1 VPLPSI
7 EEQIAQLRSAISAQ
21 ETLRPTLGDGVIEVT
36 LKALRTQIDSLL
48 AEQKDEAQPKPGPS
62 PEALLAQLQ
71 SYVPQQLADK
81 TRAAG
86 QIEGERRQV
95 TVVFADISGFT
106 ALSERLDAEDVA
118 GLVNDCL
125 KELALAVYQYEGMV
139 DKFIGDCIMA
149 VFGAPIALEDDAEH
163 ALRATIAMREN
174 LQRFNR
180 RWIEKLGQPLD
191 VHMGVNT
198 GMVIAGNIGNDLHMS
213 YTVMGDTVNVAARLQ
228 DAAKAGQVFVSRNT
242 YRLTRGAF
250 TFQEM
255 DPIKVKGKR
264 DPLTVY
270 ELLHAKLQP
279 DKSRG
284 VEGLSSPLV
293 GRDAE
298 RKALVECLE
307 KLQTGRGQVAA
318 ILGEAGI
325 GKSRLLAEIRR
336 REGKDLTWLEGRSFA
351 FSRSLGYGVFLDL
364 LRRYAGIAD
373 EDAEAEAA
381 ASLKERLNA
390 ILPGDLESY
399 AVLAQLLSMRLD
411 SQETAGVGA
420 VTGEAFRNRLFAV
433 LERLLLALAKQK
445 PVVVVLEDLHWA
457 DHSSL
462 ELLDHLFRLITQAPI
477 AFVLLSRLK
486 QESSGNW
493 EKLGPILEGY
503 RPYLL
508 EIPLKPLSGEAS
520 SDLVRGLLDGSML
533 PKQLSEVI
541 LNKSEG
547 NPFFVEEVLRSLI
560 ERGALARENG
570 VWKVTNLVENIQVPD
585 SLQGV
590 LLSRLDR
597 LPEETKRVIQKAS
610 VIGRVF
616 LFRVLEHM
624 AREETVLESQMAF
637 LEEAALVRE
646 RARIPEIEYVF
657 HHALAQE
664 VAYQTLLAPSRKLL
678 HQKVGEAI
686 ESIFSERIDQH
697 RALLAFHFF
706 KGEDWERAFAYS
718 VGEADAAVQLYAYA
732 EAREHYH
739 RALDS
744 LKHLPDNDSN
754 RQKQVDIRVRLVNV
768 SLQSESPEKNLAIL
782 TEAENM
788 ASSLADEARL
798 ARVQLWIG
806 RVHYLAGRL
815 PEAIA
820 YFQKVLAVAPKF
832 GDPELMALP
841 GAVIGRVLVL
851 QGQFAKAHQLLE
863 RTVPLLEATQNR
875 HELLFACL
883 YRGVTRVFL
892 GDYAAG
898 SAELDQVLK
907 MAQASRNQNA
917 ETMAHTALAMARVVA
932 GKYHE
937 AMGAAQAALAVA
949 EKSGD
954 TMFCYSSNSFMAW
967 ALTGLGEHQRA
978 LEHWSAAHIAARP
991 LGGRL
996 LLGEWLAAIE
1006 SDTLLGAGD
1015 IPAALKKGEEALAIA
1030 KAAGSLIAEALS
1042 ESAIGNAL
1050 AAGPTPDHKNAE
1062 AHLARSLSLLESV
1075 GAKFDLARV
1084 SLALGRVRIGRKDW
1098 EGASKLLRQASS
1110 LASHCSLPMEEAEA
1124 RDLLKEIETARGQ
1137 DSAM

>member
-1 VPLPSI
+1 VPAI

-21 ETLRPTLGDGVIEVT
+21 EALRPTLGDAVVEVT
-36 LKALRTQIDSLL
+36 LKALKTQLDSLL
-48 AEQKDEAQPKPGPS
+48 AEQQAAAQPEAGPS
-62 PEALLAQLQ
+62 PETLLAQLQ

-106 ALSERLDAEDVA
+106 ALSERLDPEDVA

-125 KELALAVYQYEGMV
+125 KELAEAVFQYEGMV
-139 DKFIGDCIMA
+139 DKFIGDCVMA
-149 VFGAPIALEDDAEH
+149 VFGAPVALEDDAEN

-174 LQRFNR
+174 LQKFNR
-180 RWIEKLGQPLD
+180 RWIEKMGQPLD
-191 VHMGVNT
+191 IHIGVNT
-198 GMVIAGNIGNDLHMS
+198 GMVIAGNVGHDLRMS
-213 YTVMGDTVNVAARLQ
+213 YTVMGDTVNVASRLE
-228 DAAKAGQVFVSRNT
+228 DAAKAGQIFVSRNT

-250 TFQEM
+250 AFQEM
-255 DPIKVKGKR
+255 EPIKVKGKR
-264 DPLTVY
+264 DPLMVY

-279 DKSRG
+279 DKARG

-293 GRDAE
+293 GRQAE
-298 RKALVECLE
+298 RQALVESLK
-307 KLQTGRGQVAA
+307 KLQTGTGQVAV

-325 GKSRLLAEIRR
+325 GKSRLIAEIRQL
-336 REGKDLTWLEGRSFA
+336 EGKDLTWLEGRSFA

-373 EDAEAEAA
+373 EDTEAEAA
-381 ASLKERLNA
+381 TYLKERLNA
-390 ILPGDLESY
+390 ILPGDLEIY

-420 VTGEAFRNRLFAV
+420 VTGEAFRDRLFAG
-433 LERLLLALAKQK
+433 LERLLLALAQQK
-445 PVVVVLEDLHWA
+445 PLVVVLEDLHWA
-457 DHSSL
+457 DQSSL
-462 ELLDHLFRLITQAPI
+462 DLLDHLLGLVTQAPI
-477 AFVLLSRLK
+477 AFIVLSRPQ
-486 QESSGNW
+486 QESSENW
-493 EKLGPILEGY
+493 EKLGPTLEGY
-503 RPYLL
+503 RSYLL
-508 EIPLKPLSGEAS
+508 EIPLKPLSGKAS
-520 SDLVRGLLDGSML
+520 SDLVLGLLEGSVL
-533 PKQLSEVI
+533 PQKLSEVI

-560 ERGALARENG
+560 ERGVLVHENG
-570 VWKVTNLVENIQVPD
+570 AWKVTQLVENIQVPD
-585 SLQGV
+585 TLQGV

-624 AREETVLESQMAF
+624 AREETVLESQMAL

-646 RARIPEIEYVF
+646 RARIPGIEYIF

-678 HQKVGEAI
+678 HKKVAEAM
-686 ESIFSERIDQH
+686 ESIFSERLDQH
-697 RALLAFHFF
+697 RAIIAYHFF
-706 KGEDWERAFAYS
+706 MGEDWEKAFEYS
-718 VGEADAAVQLYAYA
+718 VGGADAAVHIYAYA
-732 EAREHYH
+732 EARQHYH

-744 LKHLPDNDSN
+744 LKNLPDNTAN
-754 RQKQVDIRVRLVNV
+754 RLKLVDISVKLVNV
-768 SLQSESPEKNLAIL
+768 SLQSESPEKNLALL
-782 TEAENM
+782 TEAENG

-815 PEAIA
+815 LEAIS

-832 GDPELMALP
+832 GDPESLP
-841 GAVIGRVLVL
+841 GAVIGRVLIL
-851 QGQFAKAHQLLE
+851 QGQFAKAYHLLDKA
-863 RTVPLLEATQNR
+863 VPLLEATRNH
-875 HELLFACL
+875 HELLFARL
-883 YRGVTRVFL
+883 YRAVAQAIL

-898 SAELDQVLK
+898 AGELDQVLNL
-907 MAQASRNQNA
+907 AQASRNQNA
-917 ETMAHTALAMARVVA
+917 ETMVDTALAMIHLVSGR
-932 GKYHE
+932 YQE
-937 AMGAAQAALAVA
+937 AMEAARASLALA

-967 ALTGLGEHQRA
+967 ARSGLGEHQRA
-978 LEHWSAAHIAARP
+978 LEHWSAAHVAARP

-1006 SDTLLGAGD
+1006 SGSLLGAGD

-1030 KAAGSLIAEALS
+1030 KAAGSVIAEALS

-1050 AAGPTPDHKNAE
+1050 AAGPEPDLAGAE
-1062 AHLARSLSLLESV
+1062 AYLGRGLTFLAGI
-1075 GAKFDLARV
+1075 GAKFYLARV
-1084 SLALGRVRIGRKDW
+1084 SLALGQVRIRQKDW
-1098 EGASKLLRQASS
+1098 QGAAELLQQAAS
-1110 LASHCSLPMEEAEA
+1110 LASQCSLDLEEARA
-1124 RDLLKEIETARGQ
+1124 RDLLQEIEAQVQ
-1137 DSAM
+1137 DSAG

>member
-1 VPLPSI
+1 MPSI
-7 EEQIAQLRSAISAQ
+7 EEKIAQLRAAISAQ
-21 ETLRPTLGDGVIEVT
+21 ETLRPTLGDDVVEVT
-36 LKALRTQIDSLL
+36 LKALRTQIDALL
-48 AEQKDEAQPKPGPS
+48 AEQKDEAQPKTGPS
-62 PEALLAQLQ
+62 PEAMLAQLQ
-71 SYVPQQLADK
+71 SYVPKQLADK

-106 ALSERLDAEDVA
+106 ALSERLDPEDVA

-125 KELALAVYQYEGMV
+125 KELAQAVYQYEGMV
-139 DKFIGDCIMA
+139 DKFIGDCVMA
-149 VFGAPIALEDDAEH
+149 VFGAPIALEDDAEN

-174 LQRFNR
+174 LQGFNR

-191 VHMGVNT
+191 VHIGVNT
-198 GMVIAGNIGNDLHMS
+198 GMVIAGNIGNDLRMS
-213 YTVMGDTVNVAARLQ
+213 YTVMGDTVNVASRLE
-228 DAAKAGQVFVSRNT
+228 DAAKGGQILVSRNT

-250 TFQEM
+250 AFQEM
-255 DPIKVKGKR
+255 DPIKVKGKQE
-264 DPLTVY
+264 PLTVY
-270 ELLHAKLQP
+270 ELLHAKLHP
-279 DKSRG
+279 DKARG

-293 GRDAE
+293 GRGAE
-298 RKALVECLE
+298 RQALVEYLE
-307 KLQTGRGQVAA
+307 KLQTGRGQIAA

-351 FSRSLGYGVFLDL
+351 FSRSLGYGAFLDL

-373 EDAEAEAA
+373 EDSEAEDA
-381 ASLKERLNA
+381 ASLKARLNA

-399 AVLAQLLSMRLD
+399 AILGQLLSMRLD
-411 SQETAGVGA
+411 STETTAVGT

-445 PVVVVLEDLHWA
+445 PVVVVMEDLHWA

-462 ELLDHLFRLITQAPI
+462 ELLDHLFRLVTQAPI
-477 AFVLLSRLK
+477 AFVLLSRPK
-486 QESSGNW
+486 QESPVSW
-493 EKLGPILEGY
+493 EKLGPTLENY

-520 SDLVRGLLDGSML
+520 GDLVRGLLDGSML
-533 PKQLSEVI
+533 PKNLAEVI
-541 LNKSEG
+541 LNRSEG

-560 ERGALARENG
+560 ERGVLARANG
-570 VWKVTNLVENIQVPD
+570 AWKVTDLVENIQVPD

-597 LPEETKRVIQKAS
+597 LPEETKRVIQKAC

-624 AREETVLESQMAF
+624 AREETELESQMAF
-637 LEEAALVRE
+637 LEDAALVRE
-646 RARIPEIEYVF
+646 RERIPEIEYVF
-657 HHALAQE
+657 DHALTQE
-664 VAYQTLLAPSRKLL
+664 VAYQTLLGPSRKLL
-678 HQKVGEAI
+678 HQKVGEAM

-697 RALLAFHFF
+697 RALLAYHFF
-706 KGEDWERAFAYS
+706 KGEDWEKALKYS
-718 VGEADAAVQLYAYA
+718 AGEADAAVHLYAYA

-744 LKHLPDNDSN
+744 LKNLPDNASN
-754 RQKQVDIRVRLVNV
+754 RQKQVDISVRLVNV

-782 TEAENM
+782 TEAENL

-815 PEAIA
+815 REAIS

-841 GAVIGRVLVL
+841 GAVIGRVLFL

-863 RTVPLLEATQNR
+863 RTVPLLEATKNR

-883 YRGVTRVFL
+883 YRGASRACL

-907 MAQASRNQNA
+907 MAQASLNLNA
-917 ETMAHTALAMARVVA
+917 EAMAYTGLAMIRVVA

-937 AMGAAQAALAVA
+937 AMESAQAALAVA
-949 EKSGD
+949 EKGGD

-967 ALTGLGEHQRA
+967 ALTGLGENQRA
-978 LEHWSAAHIAARP
+978 LEHWSAAHLAARP

-996 LLGEWLAAIE
+996 LLGEWLTAIE
-1006 SDTLLGAGD
+1006 SGTLLGAGD
-1015 IPAALKKGEEALAIA
+1015 IPSALEKGEEALAIA

-1050 AAGPTPDHKNAE
+1050 AAGLTPDYKNAE
-1062 AHLARSLSLLESV
+1062 AHLARSLSLLESI

-1110 LASHCSLPMEEAEA
+1110 LASQCSLPMEEAKA
-1124 RDLLKEIETARGQ
+1124 RDLLEEIETARVQ

>member
-1 VPLPSI
+1 VPLSAI
-7 EEQIAQLRSAISAQ
+7 DEQIAQLRSAISAQ
-21 ETLRPTLGDGVIEVT
+21 EALRATLGDGVVEVT
-36 LKALRTQIDSLL
+36 IKALRTQIDALL
-48 AEQKDEAQPKPGPS
+48 AEQQAAAQPKPGPS
-62 PEALLAQLQ
+62 PEAMLAQLQ
-71 SYVPQQLADK
+71 SYVPKQLADK

-106 ALSERLDAEDVA
+106 ALSERLDPEDVA

-125 KELALAVYQYEGMV
+125 KELAQAVYQYEGMV

-149 VFGAPIALEDDAEH
+149 VFGAPIALEDDAEN
-163 ALRATIAMREN
+163 ALRATLAMREN
-174 LQRFNR
+174 LQKFNR
-180 RWIEKLGQPLD
+180 RWIEKMGQPLD
-191 VHMGVNT
+191 IHIGVNT
-198 GMVIAGNIGNDLHMS
+198 GMVIAGIIGNDLRMS
-213 YTVMGDTVNVAARLQ
+213 YTVMGDTVNVASRLE
-228 DAAKAGQVFVSRNT
+228 DAAKAGQIFVSRNT

-250 TFQEM
+250 AFQEM
-255 DPIKVKGKR
+255 DPIKVKGKQE
-264 DPLTVY
+264 PLTVY

-293 GRDAE
+293 GREAE
-298 RKALVECLE
+298 RQALVECLE
-307 KLQTGRGQVAA
+307 RLQSGRGQIVT

-351 FSRSLGYGVFLDL
+351 FSRSLGYGAFLDL

-373 EDAEAEAA
+373 EDTEAEAA
-381 ASLKERLNA
+381 ASLKARLHA
-390 ILPGDLESY
+390 ILPGDLEIY
-399 AVLAQLLSMRLD
+399 AILAQLLSMRLD
-411 SQETAGVGA
+411 SEEAAAVSA
-420 VTGEAFRNRLFAV
+420 VTGEAFRDRLFAV
-433 LERLLLALAKQK
+433 LERLLLALAKQR
-445 PVVVVLEDLHWA
+445 PVVLMLEDLHWA

-462 ELLDHLFRLITQAPI
+462 ELLEHLFRLITQAPI
-477 AFVLLSRLK
+477 AFVLLSRPK
-486 QESSGNW
+486 REAAGNW
-493 EKLGPILEGY
+493 EKLGPALEGY
-503 RPYLL
+503 RPYFL

-520 SDLVRGLLDGSML
+520 GDLVRGLLEGSML
-533 PKQLSEVI
+533 PPRLAEVI

-560 ERGALARENG
+560 ERGVLARDDG
-570 VWKVTNLVENIQVPD
+570 AWKVTSLIENIQVPD
-585 SLQGV
+585 TLQGV

-597 LPEETKRVIQKAS
+597 LPEETKRVIQKAA

-624 AREETVLESQMAF
+624 ASEETSLESQMAL

-646 RARIPEIEYVF
+646 QARVPEIEYVF

-664 VAYQTLLAPSRKLL
+664 VAYQTLLAPARKLL
-678 HQKVGEAI
+678 HQKVGKAM
-686 ESIFSERIDQH
+686 ESLFAERIDQY
-697 RALLAFHFF
+697 RALLAYHFF
-706 KGEDWERAFAYS
+706 KGEDWAKAFEYS
-718 VGEADAAVQLYAYA
+718 GGEADAAVQLYAYA

-739 RALDS
+739 LALES

-754 RQKQVDIRVRLVNV
+754 RQKQVDLSVRLVNV

-782 TEAENM
+782 TEAENL
-788 ASSLADEARL
+788 ASSLADEERS

-815 PEAIA
+815 REAIS

-851 QGQFAKAHQLLE
+851 QGQFAKAYQLLD
-863 RTVPLLEATQNR
+863 RTVPLLEATKNR

-883 YRGVTRVFL
+883 YRGVSRAIL

-917 ETMAHTALAMARVVA
+917 ETMAHTAFAMIRLVA
-932 GKYHE
+932 GKYPE
-937 AMGAAQAALAVA
+937 AMEAAQAALAIA

-954 TMFCYSSNSFMAW
+954 TMFRYSSNSFMAW
-967 ALTGLGEHQRA
+967 ALTGLGEPQRA
-978 LEHWSAAHIAARP
+978 LEHWSAAHKAAQP

-996 LLGEWLAAIE
+996 LLGEWLAAME
-1006 SDTLLGAGD
+1006 SDTLLAAGD

-1030 KAAGSLIAEALS
+1030 QAAGSVIAEALS
-1042 ESAIGNAL
+1042 ESAIGKAL
-1050 AAGPTPDHKNAE
+1050 AAGPTPELENAE
-1062 AHLARSLSLLESV
+1062 AHLGKSLPLLEGI

-1084 SLALGRVRIGRKDW
+1084 SLALGRVRLARKDW
-1098 EGASKLLRQASS
+1098 QGAAAMLQQALA
-1110 LASHCSLPMEEAEA
+1110 LASQGALNREEAEA
-1124 RDLLKEIETARGQ
+1124 RDLLQELETARPQ
-1137 DSAM
+1137 D

>member
-1 VPLPSI
+1 MPSL
-7 EEQIAQLRSAISAQ
+7 EEQISQLRSAISAQ
-21 ETLRPTLGDGVIEVT
+21 ESLRATLGDGVVEVT
-36 LKALRTQIDSLL
+36 LQALRLQLDSLL
-48 AEQKDEAQPKPGPS
+48 AEQQAAAQPKPGPT
-62 PEALLAQLQ
+62 PEAVLAQLQ
-71 SYVPQQLADK
+71 SYVPKQLADK

-86 QIEGERRQV
+86 HIEGERRQV
-95 TVVFADISGFT
+95 TVFFADISGFT
-106 ALSERLDAEDVA
+106 ALSERLDPEDVA
-118 GLVNDCL
+118 GLTNDCL
-125 KELALAVYQYEGMV
+125 KELAQAVYQYEGMV

-149 VFGAPIALEDDAEH
+149 VFGAPIALEDDAEN

-174 LQRFNR
+174 LQKFNR

-191 VHMGVNT
+191 IHIGVNT
-198 GMVIAGNIGNDLHMS
+198 GMVIAGIIGNDLRMS
-213 YTVMGDTVNVAARLQ
+213 YTVMGDTVNVASRLEN
-228 DAAKAGQVFVSRNT
+228 AAKAGQIFVSRNT

-250 TFQEM
+250 AFQEM
-255 DPIKVKGKR
+255 DPIKVKGKQE
-264 DPLTVY
+264 PLTVY

-298 RKALVECLE
+298 RQALVEFLE
-307 KLQTGRGQVAA
+307 KLQSGKGQIAA

-325 GKSRLLAEIRR
+325 GKSRLLTEIRQH
-336 REGKDLTWLEGRSFA
+336 EGKDLTWLEGRSFA
-351 FSRSLGYGVFLDL
+351 FSRSLGYGAFLDL

-373 EDAEAEAA
+373 EDTEAEAT
-381 ASLKERLNA
+381 ASLKARLRS
-390 ILPGDLESY
+390 ILPGDLETY

-411 SQETAGVGA
+411 SQETAAVGA
-420 VTGEAFRNRLFAV
+420 VTGEDFRNRLFAV
-433 LERLLLALAKQK
+433 LERLLLALAQQK
-445 PVVVVLEDLHWA
+445 PVVVVLEDVHWT
-457 DHSSL
+457 DLSSL
-462 ELLDHLFRLITQAPI
+462 ELLEPLFRLITHAPI
-477 AFVLLSRLK
+477 AFILLSRPK
-486 QESSGNW
+486 QEASENW
-493 EKLGPILEGY
+493 DKLGPALEGY

-508 EIPLKPLSGEAS
+508 EIPLKPLSGQAS
-520 SDLVRGLLDGSML
+520 SDLVRGLLEGSML
-533 PKQLSEVI
+533 PQKLSEVI

-560 ERGALARENG
+560 ERGVLARDYDG
-570 VWKVTNLVENIQVPD
+570 WKVTNLLENIQVPD
-585 SLQGV
+585 TLQGV

-597 LPEETKRVIQKAS
+597 LPEETKRVIQKAA

-624 AREETVLESQMAF
+624 ARKETSLESQMAL

-646 RARIPEIEYVF
+646 QARVPEIEYVF

-678 HQKVGEAI
+678 HQKVGKAMEAI
-686 ESIFSERIDQH
+686 FAERIDQF
-697 RALLAFHFF
+697 RALLAYHFF
-706 KGEDWERAFAYS
+706 KGEDWEKAFEYS

-739 RALDS
+739 RALES
-744 LKHLPDNDSN
+744 LKHLPDNTLN
-754 RQKQVDIRVRLVNV
+754 HQKRVDISVRLVNV

-782 TEAENM
+782 TEAENL

-798 ARVQLWIG
+798 ARVQLWMG

-815 PEAIA
+815 REAIS

-851 QGQFAKAHQLLE
+851 QGQFAKAYQLLD
-863 RTVPLLEATQNR
+863 RAVPLLEGTKNP
-875 HELLFACL
+875 HELLFARL
-883 YRGVTRVFL
+883 YRGVCRAIL

-898 SAELDQVLK
+898 FAELDQVLK
-907 MAQASRNQNA
+907 TAQASRNQNA
-917 ETMAHTALAMARVVA
+917 ETMAHTALAMLHVTA

-954 TMFCYSSNSFMAW
+954 TMFRYSSNSFMAW
-967 ALTGLGEHQRA
+967 ALTGLEEYQRA
-978 LEHWSAAHIAARP
+978 LEHWTAAHIAARP

-1006 SDTLLGAGD
+1006 SNTLLGAGD
-1015 IPAALKKGEEALAIA
+1015 ILAALKKGEEALAIA
-1030 KAAGSLIAEALS
+1030 KAAGSVIAEALS

-1050 AAGPTPDHKNAE
+1050 ATGPTPDLENAE
-1062 AHLARSLSLLESV
+1062 AHLAQSLSLLESI
-1075 GAKFDLARV
+1075 GAKYDLARV
-1084 SLALGRVRIGRKDW
+1084 SLALGRVRLGRKDW
-1098 EGASKLLRQASS
+1098 EGAAEMLRQASS
-1110 LASHCSLPMEEAEA
+1110 LASHYSLQKEEAKA
-1124 RDLLKEIETARGQ
+1124 RELLKEIETDRFQ
-1137 DSAM
+1137 DSAT

>member
-1 VPLPSI
+1 MSSL
-7 EEQIAQLRSAISAQ
+7 EEQVTQLRSAISAQ
-21 ETLRPTLGDGVIEVT
+21 EALRATLGDSVVEVT
-36 LKALRTQIDSLL
+36 LQALRLQLDSLL
-48 AEQKDEAQPKPGPS
+48 AEQQAAAQPTPGPT
-62 PEALLAQLQ
+62 PEAMLAQLQ
-71 SYVPQQLADK
+71 SYVPKQLADK

-86 QIEGERRQV
+86 HIEGERRQV

-106 ALSERLDAEDVA
+106 ALSERLDPEDVA
-118 GLVNDCL
+118 SLTNDCL
-125 KELALAVYQYEGMV
+125 KELAQAVYQYEGMV

-149 VFGAPIALEDDAEH
+149 VFGAPIALEDDAEN

-174 LQRFNR
+174 LQKFNR

-191 VHMGVNT
+191 IHIGVNT
-198 GMVIAGNIGNDLHMS
+198 GMVIAGIIGNDLRMS
-213 YTVMGDTVNVAARLQ
+213 YTVMGDTVNVASRLEN
-228 DAAKAGQVFVSRNT
+228 AAKAGQIFVSRNT

-250 TFQEM
+250 AFQEM
-255 DPIKVKGKR
+255 DPIKVKGKQE
-264 DPLTVY
+264 PLTVY
-270 ELLHAKLQP
+270 ELLHAKLHP

-284 VEGLSSPLV
+284 VEGLSSALV

-298 RKALVECLE
+298 RQALVEFLE
-307 KLQTGRGQVAA
+307 NLQSGKGQIAA

-325 GKSRLLAEIRR
+325 GKSRLLTEIRR
-336 REGKDLTWLEGRSFA
+336 HEGKDLTWLEGRSFA

-373 EDAEAEAA
+373 EDTEAEAA
-381 ASLKERLNA
+381 ASLKARLHG
-390 ILPGDLESY
+390 ILPGDLETY

-411 SQETAGVGA
+411 SQETAAVGA
-420 VTGEAFRNRLFAV
+420 VTGEDFRNRLFAV

-445 PVVVVLEDLHWA
+445 PVVVVLEDVHWA
-457 DHSSL
+457 DLSSL
-462 ELLDHLFRLITQAPI
+462 ELLEHLFRLITQAPI
-477 AFVLLSRLK
+477 AFILLSRPK
-486 QESSGNW
+486 QEASGNW
-493 EKLGPILEGY
+493 EKLGPTLEDY

-508 EIPLKPLSGEAS
+508 EIPLKPLSGQAS
-520 SDLVRGLLDGSML
+520 GDLVRGLLEGSML
-533 PKQLSEVI
+533 PQKLSEVI

-560 ERGALARENG
+560 ERGVLARDHG

-585 SLQGV
+585 TLQGV

-597 LPEETKRVIQKAS
+597 LPEETKRVIQKAA

-624 AREETVLESQMAF
+624 ARKETSLESQMAL

-646 RARIPEIEYVF
+646 QARVPEIEYVF

-678 HQKVGEAI
+678 HQKVGVAMEAI
-686 ESIFSERIDQH
+686 FAERIDQF
-697 RALLAFHFF
+697 RALLAYHFF
-706 KGEDWERAFAYS
+706 RGEDWEKAFEYS

-739 RALDS
+739 RALES
-744 LKHLPDNDSN
+744 LKHLPDNALN
-754 RQKQVDIRVRLVNV
+754 QQQRVDISVRLVNV

-782 TEAENM
+782 TEAENL

-798 ARVQLWIG
+798 ARVQLWMG

-815 PEAIA
+815 LEAIS

-851 QGQFAKAHQLLE
+851 QGQFAKAYHLLDQAI
-863 RTVPLLEATQNR
+863 PLLEATKNP
-875 HELLFACL
+875 HELLFAGL
-883 YRGVTRVFL
+883 YRGVCRAML

-898 SAELDQVLK
+898 FAELDQVLK
-907 MAQASRNQNA
+907 TAQASRNQNA
-917 ETMAHTALAMARVVA
+917 ETMAYTALAMLHVTA

-937 AMGAAQAALAVA
+937 AMGASQAALAVA

-954 TMFCYSSNSFMAW
+954 TMFRYSSNSFLAW
-967 ALTGLGEHQRA
+967 ALTGLEEYQRA
-978 LEHWSAAHIAARP
+978 VEHWTAAHIAARP

-1006 SDTLLGAGD
+1006 SNTLLGAGD
-1015 IPAALKKGEEALAIA
+1015 VLAALKKGEEALAIA
-1030 KAAGSLIAEALS
+1030 RAAGSVIAEALS

-1050 AAGPTPDHKNAE
+1050 AAGPTPDLENAE
-1062 AHLARSLSLLESV
+1062 AHLAQSLSLLESI
-1075 GAKFDLARV
+1075 GAKYDLARV
-1084 SLALGRVRIGRKDW
+1084 SLALGRVRLGRKDW
-1098 EGASKLLRQASS
+1098 EGAAEMLRQASS
-1110 LASHCSLPMEEAEA
+1110 LASQCSLQKEEAKA
-1124 RDLLKEIETARGQ
+1124 RELLKEVETDRFQ
-1137 DSAM
+1137 DSPL

>member
-1 VPLPSI
+1 LPSI
-7 EEQIAQLRSAISAQ
+7 EQQIAQIRSAISAQ
-21 ETLRPTLGDGVIEVT
+21 EALRPTLGDGVIDVT
-36 LKALRTQIDSLL
+36 LKALHAHLDSLL
-48 AEQKDEAQPKPGPS
+48 AEQKDGAPPKPGPS

-71 SYVPQQLADK
+71 SYVPKQLAAK
-81 TRAAG
+81 MRAAG

-118 GLVNDCL
+118 SLVNDCL

-139 DKFIGDCIMA
+139 DKFIGDCVMA
-149 VFGAPIALEDDAEH
+149 VFGAPVALEDDAER
-163 ALRATIAMREN
+163 ALRATISMREN

-180 RWIEKLGQPLD
+180 RWIEKLGQPLE
-191 VHMGVNT
+191 VHIGVNT
-198 GMVIAGNIGNDLHMS
+198 GMVIAGNVGSDLRMS
-213 YTVMGDTVNVAARLQ
+213 YTVMGDTVNVAARLE
-228 DAAKAGQVFVSRNT
+228 DAAKAGQVLVSRHT

-250 TFQEM
+250 AFQEM

-270 ELLHAKLQP
+270 ELGHAKLQP

-293 GRDAE
+293 GRDVE
-298 RKALVECLE
+298 RQALVGCLE
-307 KLQTGRGQVAA
+307 ELQAGRGRIAA

-325 GKSRLLAEIRR
+325 GKSRLLAEIRQG
-336 REGKDLTWLEGRSFA
+336 EGKDLTWLEGRSYA
-351 FSRSLGYGVFLDL
+351 FSRSLSYGAFLDL
-364 LRRYAGIAD
+364 LRRYAGIAA

-381 ASLKERLNA
+381 ASLAARLND
-390 ILPGDLESY
+390 ILPGDLEVH

-411 SQETAGVGA
+411 SKETAAVGV
-420 VTGEAFRNRLFAV
+420 VTGEAFRNRLSAV
-433 LERLLLALAKQK
+433 LGRLLLALSKQK
-445 PVVVVLEDLHWA
+445 PVVVVLEDFHWV

-462 ELLDHLFRLITQAPI
+462 ELLGHLLRLIAQAPI
-477 AFVLLSRLK
+477 AFILLSRPK
-486 QESSGNW
+486 REAPENW
-493 EKLGPILEGY
+493 EHLGPALEGY

-508 EIPLKPLSGEAS
+508 EIPLKPLSSES
-520 SDLVRGLLDGSML
+520 SGALVRGLLDGNML
-533 PKQLSEVI
+533 PRRLAEVV

-560 ERGALARENG
+560 ERGVLAREDG
-570 VWKVTNLVENIQVPD
+570 VWKVTDLAENIQVPD

-597 LPEETKRVIQKAS
+597 LPEETKRIIQKAA

-624 AREETVLESQMAF
+624 AREETSLESQMTL

-646 RARIPEIEYVF
+646 RARVPEIEYVF
-657 HHALAQE
+657 RHALTQE
-664 VAYQTLLAPSRKLL
+664 VAYQTLLAPSRRLL
-678 HQKVGEAI
+678 HKKVGEAM
-686 ESIFSERIDQH
+686 ESIFTGPIDQH
-697 RALLAFHFF
+697 RALLAYHFF
-706 KGEDWERAFAYS
+706 KGEDWDRAFKYS
-718 VGEADAAVQLYAYA
+718 VGEADAAVRLYAYA

-739 RALDS
+739 RALGS
-744 LKHLPDNDSN
+744 LKHLPDTVSN
-754 RQKQVDIRVRLVNV
+754 RQEQVDTSVRLVSV
-768 SLQSESPEKNLAIL
+768 SLQSEPPEKNLAIL

-788 ASSLADEARL
+788 ASLLADRARI
-798 ARVQLWIG
+798 ARVQLWAG
-806 RVHYLAGRL
+806 RVHYVAGRL
-815 PEAIA
+815 REAIS
-820 YFQKVLAVAPKF
+820 YFQKVLAAAPEL

-863 RTVPLLEATQNR
+863 KVVPLLDATENR
-875 HELLFACL
+875 HELLFARL
-883 YRGVTRVFL
+883 YRGASRACL

-898 SAELDQVLK
+898 SAELDQVLT
-907 MAQASRNQNA
+907 MAQASRNPNA
-917 ETMAHTALAMARVVA
+917 ETMAHTALAMIRVLA
-932 GKYHE
+932 GRYQE
-937 AMGAAQAALAVA
+937 AMGAAEAALAVA

-954 TMFCYSSNSFMAW
+954 AMFCYSSHSFMAW

-978 LEHWSAAHIAARP
+978 LEHWSAAHRAARP

-1006 SDTLLGAGD
+1006 SDSLLGAGD
-1015 IPAALKKGEEALAIA
+1015 IPAAFKKGEEALAMA
-1030 KAAGSLIAEALS
+1030 KAAGSVIAEALS

-1050 AAGPTPDHKNAE
+1050 AAGLTPDHESAE
-1062 AHLARSLSLLESV
+1062 AHLTRSLSLLESI

-1084 SLALGRVRIGRKDW
+1084 SLALGRARLGRKDW
-1098 EGASKLLRQASS
+1098 EGASRMLQQAFS
-1110 LASHCSLPMEEAEA
+1110 LASQCSLQREEAKA
-1124 RDLLKEIETARGQ
+1124 RNLLKEIETARGR
-1137 DSAM
+1137 DSGA

>member
-1 VPLPSI
+1 LSSI
-7 EEQIAQLRSAISAQ
+7 EEQIAQLRAAISAQ
-21 ETLRPTLGDGVIEVT
+21 ETLRPTLGDSVVEVT
-36 LKALRTQIDSLL
+36 LTALRRQIDSLL
-48 AEQKDEAQPKPGPS
+48 AEQKEAAQPQPGQS

-71 SYVPQQLADK
+71 SYVPPQLADK
-81 TRAAG
+81 ARAAG

-174 LQRFNR
+174 LQKFNR

-191 VHMGVNT
+191 LHIGVNT
-198 GMVIAGNIGNDLHMS
+198 GMVIAGNIGNDLRMS
-213 YTVMGDTVNVAARLQ
+213 YTVMGDTVNVASRLEG
-228 DAAKAGQVFVSRNT
+228 AAKAGQVFVSRNT

-264 DPLTVY
+264 EPLTVY

-293 GRDAE
+293 GRDVE
-298 RKALVECLE
+298 RQALVNCLE
-307 KLQTGRGQVAA
+307 KLQTGKGQIAT

-325 GKSRLLAEIRR
+325 GKSRLLAEIRQ
-336 REGKDLTWLEGRSFA
+336 REGKNLTWLEGRSFA

-390 ILPGDLESY
+390 ILPDDLESY

-420 VTGEAFRNRLFAV
+420 VTGEAFRDRLFAV
-433 LERLLLALAKQK
+433 LERLLLAMAKQK

-457 DHSSL
+457 DQSSL

-477 AFVLLSRLK
+477 AFVLLSRPK

-493 EKLGPILEGY
+493 EKLAPILEGY

-508 EIPLKPLSGEAS
+508 EIPLQPLSGEAS
-520 SDLVRGLLDGSML
+520 GDLVRGLLDGSML
-533 PKQLSEVI
+533 PNKLSEVI
-541 LNKSEG
+541 LSKSEG

-560 ERGALARENG
+560 ERGVLAREQEA
-570 VWKVTNLVENIQVPD
+570 WKVTHLVENIQVPD

-597 LPEETKRVIQKAS
+597 LPEDTKRVIQKAS

-624 AREETVLESQMAF
+624 AREETVLESQIAF
-637 LEEAALVRE
+637 LEDAALVRE

-678 HQKVGEAI
+678 HQRVGEAM
-686 ESIFSERIDQH
+686 ESIFSQRIDQH
-697 RALLAFHFF
+697 RALLAYHFF
-706 KGEDWERAFAYS
+706 KGEDWERALAYS
-718 VGEADAAVQLYAYA
+718 VGEADAAVQIYAYA

-754 RQKQVDIRVRLVNV
+754 RQKEVDIRVRLVNV

-798 ARVQLWIG
+798 ARVQLWMG

-815 PEAIA
+815 PEAIS

-851 QGQFAKAHQLLE
+851 QGQFTKAHQLLD
-863 RTVPLLEATQNR
+863 RTIPLLEATNNR

-898 SAELDQVLK
+898 AAELDQVLK

-917 ETMAHTALAMARVVA
+917 ETMAHTAHAMARVVA
-932 GKYHE
+932 GKFPE
-937 AMGAAQAALAVA
+937 AMEAAQAALAVA

-954 TMFCYSSNSFMAW
+954 TMFRYSSNSFMAW

-978 LEHWSAAHIAARP
+978 LEHWSAAHLAARP

-1006 SDTLLGAGD
+1006 SHTLLGAGD
-1015 IPAALKKGEEALAIA
+1015 IPAALKKGEEALAIS

-1050 AAGPTPDHKNAE
+1050 AAGPTPDYKNAE
-1062 AHLARSLSLLESV
+1062 AHLVRSLSLLESI
-1075 GAKFDLARV
+1075 GARFDLARV

-1098 EGASKLLRQASS
+1098 EGASKLLLQASS
-1110 LASHCSLPMEEAEA
+1110 LASDCSLPMEEAEA
-1124 RDLLKEIETARGQ
+1124 RDLLQEIETARVQ
-1137 DSAM
+1137 DSAR

>member
-1 VPLPSI
+1 MPSI

-21 ETLRPTLGDGVIEVT
+21 EALRPTLGDGVVEVT
-36 LKALRTQIDSLL
+36 LKALRVQLDSLL
-48 AEQKDEAQPKPGPS
+48 AEQKEEAQPKPGPS
-62 PEALLAQLQ
+62 PDALLAQLQ

-106 ALSERLDAEDVA
+106 ALSERLDPEDVA

-125 KELALAVYQYEGMV
+125 KELAQAVYQYEGMV

-149 VFGAPIALEDDAEH
+149 VFGAPIALEDDAEN

-180 RWIEKLGQPLD
+180 RWIEKLGHPLD
-191 VHMGVNT
+191 LHIGVNT
-198 GMVIAGNIGNDLHMS
+198 GMVIAGNIGNDLRMS
-213 YTVMGDTVNVAARLQ
+213 YTVMGDTVNVASRLEG
-228 DAAKAGQVFVSRNT
+228 AAKGGQVFVSRNT

-250 TFQEM
+250 AFQEM

-264 DPLTVY
+264 EPLPVY
-270 ELLHAKLQP
+270 ELLYAKLQP
-279 DKSRG
+279 DKARG

-298 RKALVECLE
+298 RQALAAYLE
-307 KLQTGRGQVAA
+307 KLQTGRGEITAV
-318 ILGEAGI
+318 LGEAGI
-325 GKSRLLAEIRR
+325 GKSRLLAEIRQ

-351 FSRSLGYGVFLDL
+351 YSRSLGYGAFLDL

-373 EDAEAEAA
+373 EDSEAEAA
-381 ASLKERLNA
+381 ASLKARLNS
-390 ILPGDLESY
+390 ILPGDVESY

-411 SQETAGVGA
+411 SKETAAVGA
-420 VTGEAFRNRLFAV
+420 VTGEAFRDRLFAV
-433 LERLLLALAKQK
+433 LERLLLALAQQK
-445 PVVVVLEDLHWA
+445 PVVVVLEDIHWA

-462 ELLDHLFRLITQAPI
+462 ELLDHLFGLINQAPI
-477 AFVLLSRLK
+477 AFILLSRPK

-493 EKLGPILEGY
+493 EKLGLSLEGY
-503 RPYLL
+503 RPYFL

-520 SDLVRGLLDGSML
+520 GNLVRGLLEGSIL
-533 PKQLSEVI
+533 PEKLAAVI
-541 LNKSEG
+541 QNKSEG

-560 ERGALARENG
+560 ERGVLRNENG
-570 VWKVTNLVENIQVPD
+570 AWKVTDLVENIQVPD
-585 SLQGV
+585 TLQGV

-597 LPEETKRVIQKAS
+597 LPEETKRVIQKAA

-624 AREETVLESQMAF
+624 AREETDLESQMAL

-646 RARIPEIEYVF
+646 REQVPEIEYIF
-657 HHALAQE
+657 DHALTQE
-664 VAYQTLLAPSRKLL
+664 VAYQTLLAPARRLF
-678 HQKVGEAI
+678 HQKVGEAM

-697 RALLAFHFF
+697 RGLLAYHFY
-706 KGEDWERAFAYS
+706 KGEDWEKAFEYS
-718 VGEADAAVQLYAYA
+718 AGEADAAVQLYAYA

-744 LKHLPDNDSN
+744 LKHLPDNTLN
-754 RQKQVDIRVRLVNV
+754 RQNEVDIRVRLVNV

-788 ASSLADEARL
+788 ASSLEDEARM

-815 PEAIA
+815 PEAIS

-841 GAVIGRVLVL
+841 GAVIGRVLIL
-851 QGQFAKAHQLLE
+851 QGQFAKAYQLLE
-863 RTVPLLEATQNR
+863 RSVPLLEATKNR

-883 YRGVTRVFL
+883 YRGVCRVFL

-898 SAELDQVLK
+898 AAELDQVLE

-917 ETMAHTALAMARVVA
+917 ETMVHTALAMGRVTA
-932 GKYHE
+932 GKYQE
-937 AMGAAQAALAVA
+937 AMEAAQAALGVA

-954 TMFCYSSNSFMAW
+954 TMFRYSSNSFLAW

-978 LEHWSAAHIAARP
+978 LTHWSAAHEAARS

-1015 IPAALKKGEEALAIA
+1015 IPSALQKGEEALANA
-1030 KAAGSLIAEALS
+1030 KAAGSIIAEALS

-1050 AAGPTPDHKNAE
+1050 AAGPTPDYEHAE
-1062 AHLARSLSLLESV
+1062 AHLAKSLSLLESI

-1084 SLALGRVRIGRKDW
+1084 SLALGRVRSGRKDW
-1098 EGASKLLRQASS
+1098 EGAANMLRQASS
-1110 LASHCSLPMEEAEA
+1110 LASQCSLEMEETKA
-1124 RDLLKEIETARGQ
+1124 RDLLKEVETARIQ